1 VVLYAHAH
9 VHRWHIIMVCWMVMY
24 CKWKWNEDMPEIAMS
39 DKLSL
44 IIGHAFACAYRFAVW
59 QSNC

>member
-1 VVLYAHAH
+1 MLDGGVLQMEVERGYE
-9 VHRWHIIMVCWMVMY
+9 MS
-24 CKWKWNEDMPEIAMS
+24 EIAMS